1 MEEKLKQIFRECNL
15 SLDPQ
20 LCSMKDYDNYINK
33 VEEMIKDERNETI
46 KQCAFRI
53 SEVEKKKH
61 QGQSYIC
68 TGKDF
73 MNLATKLKHNT
84 EYEIIIREA
93 KGK

>member
-20 LCSMKDYDNYINK
+20 LCSMKDYDNYINI
-33 VEEMIKDERNETI
+33 VAEMIKE
-46 KQCAFRI
+46 
-53 SEVEKKKH
+53 H